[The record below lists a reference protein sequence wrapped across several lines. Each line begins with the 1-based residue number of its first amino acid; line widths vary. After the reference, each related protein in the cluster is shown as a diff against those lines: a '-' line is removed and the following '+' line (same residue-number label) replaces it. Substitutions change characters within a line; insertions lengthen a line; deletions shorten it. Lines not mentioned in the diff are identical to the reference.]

1 MSDINSTNTSAKYY
15 LDFSGLGE
23 LRGKAQRNDE
33 SALRETAQQFEGL
46 FIQMMLKSMR
56 EANDVMKSD
65 LVESNAMETFQG
77 MYDKELSVQ
86 MSKRGT
92 LGLADMLVKQLS
104 QKKSLPSTDEILKQ
118 RAPQGLPLQTAPTP
132 MILDKTQPSISL
144 PKTHIKALP
153 PMNRSG
159 S

>member
-1 MSDINSTNTSAKYY
+1 MSDINSTNTSTKSY

-33 SALRETAQQFEGL
+33 SALHETAQQFEGL

-92 LGLADMLVKQLS
+92 FGLSDMLVKQLS
-104 QKKSLPSTDEILKQ
+104 QRKALPSTDEILKQ
-118 RAPQGLPLQTAPTP
+118 RAPQGLPLQIAPTP
-132 MILDKTQPSISL
+132 MMLDKTQPALTL
-144 PKTHIKALP
+144 PKTQIKALP